1 MPYSLSKGMPGMDSI
16 VESILVDQPD
26 FDQSEKLKIEI
37 EKKVLEFIN
46 IIASFLNKVDKPAK
60 AFKACRY

>member
-1 MPYSLSKGMPGMDSI
+1 MDSI

-46 IIASFLNKVDKPAK
+46 IIASFLNKIDKPAK
-60 AFKACRY
+60 VFKACRY